1 MNWLTRGEI
10 LHGDFEELQENFRVL
25 GKHLTN
31 AAGCYAE
38 TEKSLTKLD
47 AKLSRVEQP
56 QLNAGSTEDS
66 VQAVR

>member
-1 MNWLTRGEI
+1 
-10 LHGDFEELQENFRVL
+10 LHRDFEKLQDNFRVL

-47 AKLSRVEQP
+47 AKLSQVEQP